1 MKRNNKLEKQLLELK
16 KKGIE
21 VEVKFGVIPESVEL
35 QPEIDVPVF
44 RKPVPILKENIPEP
58 EPTKKRRT
66 KRRGGCC
73 LKD

>member
-21 VEVKFGVIPESVEL
+21 VEVKMGVIPESVEF

-44 RKPVPILKENIPEP
+44 RKPVPILKENIPESKTP
-58 EPTKKRRT
+58 KKSRR
-66 KRRGGCC
+66 K
-73 LKD
+73 KAII

>member
-21 VEVKFGVIPESVEL
+21 VEVKFGVIPES
-35 QPEIDVPVF
+35 
-44 RKPVPILKENIPEP
+44 KENIPEP